1 MELHEVERKIK
12 ELTLANW
19 SLENSVQRL
28 NDTVDAYVNNLEAMK
43 RTVENIETELEGL
56 KQHA

>member
-19 SLENSVQRL
+19 DLENSL
-28 NDTVDAYVNNLEAMK
+28 NNVSNTVEGVLNNLQDLNRTMDEIKETVDRMNN
-43 RTVENIETELEGL
+43 R
-56 KQHA
+56 